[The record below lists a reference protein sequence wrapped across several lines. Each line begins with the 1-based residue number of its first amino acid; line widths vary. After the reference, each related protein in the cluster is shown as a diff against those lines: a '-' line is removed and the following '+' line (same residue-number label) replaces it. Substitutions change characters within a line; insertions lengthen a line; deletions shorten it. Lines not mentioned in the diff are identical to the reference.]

1 MEIVNGRRAIT
12 FGAHRRR
19 IKQSKGSSAWLMCRD
34 LRVLDS
40 TAIQAQEAALDL
52 EHRMI
57 MIRAAL
63 ANQAIVCT
71 PTLLALSPRKS
82 GEGRWRV
89 GSDESGTFFVVPHS
103 KTLRVTVPRQQPDQA
118 LPQAKPIDFIGV
130 PDLGETMRWG
140 DVARSAL
147 ECGARHEA
155 PLCRSS
161 GPAKAKPFS
170 DRPARG
176 VWVWQGS

>member
-63 ANQAIVCT
+63 ANQQ
-71 PTLLALSPRKS
+71 
-82 GEGRWRV
+82 
-89 GSDESGTFFVVPHS
+89 PH
-103 KTLRVTVPRQQPDQA
+103 QA
-118 LPQAKPIDFIGV
+118 LPQAKPLDCIGV
-130 PDLGETMRWG
+130 PDLGET
-140 DVARSAL
+140 
-147 ECGARHEA
+147 
-155 PLCRSS
+155 
-161 GPAKAKPFS
+161 AK
-170 DRPARG
+170 
-176 VWVWQGS
+176 